1 MCYEAFKPFC
11 VTVLVSL
18 KNNSILTEFEF
29 NTFKPYKEFSLI
41 CNGIL
46 LEKKRR
52 RRKNRETSRFIF
64 NYKIIIINTFITL
77 HMIFFNSERSL

>member
-46 LEKKRR
+46 LEKK
-52 RRKNRETSRFIF
+52 K
-64 NYKIIIINTFITL
+64 KKKK
-77 HMIFFNSERSL
+77 

>member
-46 LEKKRR
+46 LEKK
-52 RRKNRETSRFIF
+52 KKEE
-64 NYKIIIINTFITL
+64 KIEKQVVSSSIIKL
-77 HMIFFNSERSL
+77 L